1 MGTRFKMGKVYP
13 ASYKALDSLDQLIA
27 SSSVEEWYQQLI
39 KIRASQINGCAYC
52 VNMHTQDA
60 LKLGIDARKI
70 NLINVWREA
79 DNIFTEEEQLVIR
92 MTEELTLIHQHG
104 LSDSVYEKAL
114 AIFGEE
120 KTAHIIMV
128 IITINAW
135 NRIGVGLK
143 MQPQL

>member
-13 ASYKALDSLDQLIA
+13 ASYKALNSLDQLIA

-114 AIFGEE
+114 ALFGEE
-120 KTAHIIMV
+120 NTAQIIMV
-128 IITINAW
+128 IITIIAW
-135 NRIGVGLK
+135 TRIGVGLR

>member
-1 MGTRFKMGKVYP
+1 MGTRFKMKKVYP
-13 ASYKALDSLDQLIA
+13 ASYKVIDSLDQLIA
-27 SSSVEEWYQQLI
+27 SSSVEEWYQELI
-39 KIRASQINGCAYC
+39 RIRASQINGCAYC

-79 DNIFTEEEQLVIR
+79 DNIFSEEEQLLIR

-120 KTAHIIMV
+120 KTAQIIMV
-128 IITINAW
+128 VITINAW
-135 NRIGVGLK
+135 NRVGVGLR
-143 MQPQL
+143 MQPQF

>member
-27 SSSVEEWYQQLI
+27 SSSVEEWYQELI

-52 VNMHTQDA
+52 VNMHTQAA

-79 DNIFTEEEQLVIR
+79 DTIFTEEEQLVIR

-114 AIFGEE
+114 ALFGEE
-120 KTAHIIMV
+120 KTAQIIMV

-135 NRIGVGLK
+135 TRIGVGLK

>member
-1 MGTRFKMGKVYP
+1 MGTRFKMKKVYP
-13 ASYKALDSLDQLIA
+13 ASYKAIDSLDQLIA
-27 SSSVEEWYQQLI
+27 SSSVEEWYQELI

-52 VNMHTQDA
+52 VNMHTPDA
-60 LKLGIDARKI
+60 LKLGIDGRKI

-79 DNIFTEEEQLVIR
+79 DNVFTEEEQLLIR

-143 MQPQL
+143 MQPEL

>member
-13 ASYKALDSLDQLIA
+13 ASYKAIDSLDQLNA
-27 SSSVEEWYQQLI
+27 TSSVEGWFQQLI

-52 VNMHTQDA
+52 VHMHTGDA

-79 DNIFTEEEQLVIR
+79 ENVFSEEELLLIQ
-92 MTEELTLIHQHG
+92 MTEQLTLIHQHG
-104 LSDSVYEKAL
+104 LSDGVYQKAI

-120 KTAHIIMV
+120 KTAQIIMV

-143 MQPQL
+143 MQPEL

>member
-13 ASYKALDSLDQLIA
+13 ASYKALNSLDQLNA
-27 SSSVEEWYQQLI
+27 SSSVEEWYQELI

-104 LSDSVYEKAL
+104 LSNSVYEKAL
-114 AIFGEE
+114 ALFGEE
-120 KTAHIIMV
+120 KTAQLIMV
-128 IITINAW
+128 VITINAW
-135 NRIGVGLK
+135 TRIGVGLR

>member
-27 SSSVEEWYQQLI
+27 SSSVEDWYQQLI

-70 NLINVWREA
+70 NLITVWREA
-79 DNIFTEEEQLVIR
+79 DTIFTEEEQLVIR

-114 AIFGEE
+114 ALFGEE
-120 KTAHIIMV
+120 KTAQIIMV

-135 NRIGVGLK
+135 TRIGVGLR

>member
-1 MGTRFKMGKVYP
+1 M
-13 ASYKALDSLDQLIA
+13 
-27 SSSVEEWYQQLI
+27 EEWYQQLI

-92 MTEELTLIHQHG
+92 MTEELTLIHQQG

-114 AIFGEE
+114 ALFGED
-120 KTAHIIMV
+120 KTAQLIMV
-128 IITINAW
+128 VITINAW
-135 NRIGVGLK
+135 NRMGVGLR

>member
-13 ASYKALDSLDQLIA
+13 ASYKALDSLDQLIE
-27 SSSVEEWYQQLI
+27 SSSVEEWYQELI

-92 MTEELTLIHQHG
+92 MTEELTLIHQQG

-114 AIFGEE
+114 ALFGEE
-120 KTAHIIMV
+120 KTAQIIMV

-135 NRIGVGLK
+135 TRIGVGLR

>member
-13 ASYKALDSLDQLIA
+13 ASYKAIDSLDQLNA
-27 SSSVEEWYQQLI
+27 TSSVEGWFQQLI

-79 DNIFTEEEQLVIR
+79 ENVFSEEELLLIQ
-92 MTEELTLIHQHG
+92 MTEEFTLIHQHG
-104 LSDSVYEKAL
+104 LSDGVYQKAI

-120 KTAHIIMV
+120 KTAQIIMV

-143 MQPQL
+143 MQPEL